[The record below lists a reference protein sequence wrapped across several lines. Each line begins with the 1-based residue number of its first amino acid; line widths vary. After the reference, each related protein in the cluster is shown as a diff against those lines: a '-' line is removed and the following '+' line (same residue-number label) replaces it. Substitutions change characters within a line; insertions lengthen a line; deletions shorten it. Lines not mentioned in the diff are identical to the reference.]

1 MTNPYAVLCII
12 GSCISLQVGAALAI
26 QLFPHAGTWGTASIR
41 LLMAGLILMVIVR
54 PKFHTWTRKQWFG
67 VALLG
72 ASLGLMNGFFYNA
85 LSLIPLGTA
94 VTIEFLGPLALAA
107 FLSRSMR
114 DAACVGLALLGMVL
128 LGIDSFSGD
137 SLSPLGVV
145 FVLIAGAFWACYILA
160 SKNVGSLVPGQGGLA
175 VALLIG
181 GTLISPLSG
190 TKALVVFTD
199 WNLFALAVGT
209 AVLASL
215 IPYSLELVALR
226 RLAPNVFSILISLE
240 PVFAGLFG
248 WLLLSQNLSALKI
261 SAILLVVMA
270 SIIQTV
276 AKPGKKLPAPEPNAD
291 SAGPL
296 YPPARKRTLRQR
308 LKRVSNVRR

>member
-26 QLFPHAGTWGTASIR
+26 QLFPHAGTWATASIR
-41 LLMAGLILMVIVR
+41 LLMAGLILTVIVR

-145 FVLIAGAFWACYILA
+145 FVLIAGAFWVGYILTTE
-160 SKNVGSLVPGQGGLA
+160 GTGRRFTGQTGLA
-175 VALLIG
+175 LALVLGGVALA
-181 GTLISPLSG
+181 PLG
-190 TKALVVFTD
+190 LTTAPAAFLDPWVLGLGVV
-199 WNLFALAVGT
+199 V
-209 AVLASL
+209 AVLSSI
-215 IPYSLELVALR
+215 IPYGIDMAALR
-226 RLAPNVFSILISLE
+226 VLS
-240 PVFAGLFG
+240 AGLFAT
-248 WLLLSQNLSALKI
+248 LTALAPATA
-261 SAILLVVMA
+261 AIAGLVVLGQDLSVLSWTGLVVVVVAAGLALRESAVA
-270 SIIQTV
+270 S
-276 AKPGKKLPAPEPNAD
+276 
-291 SAGPL
+291 
-296 YPPARKRTLRQR
+296 
-308 LKRVSNVRR
+308 

>member
-67 VALLG
+67 VALFG

-137 SLSPLGVV
+137 PLSPLGVV

-248 WLLLSQNLSALKI
+248 WLLLSQNLSSLKI

-276 AKPGKKLPAPEPNAD
+276 AKPGKKLPAPDPNAD
-291 SAGPL
+291 AAGPL
-296 YPPARKRTLRQR
+296 YPPARKRALRQR
-308 LKRVSNVRR
+308 LKRVSNVRS